1 LLQETSSREK
11 EIADGAVDV
20 EHHLC
25 FWNFFLRQSFFFL
38 RFHAPMSSS
47 ASSDSPLGVFDSG
60 VGGLTVVRALRDL
73 LPSESIVYLGDT
85 ARVPYGSKSP
95 DTIRR
100 FSVEDTQFLVSHNVK
115 AVVVACNTATAHAL
129 PLLEATFRVP
139 VIGVLSPGVEAT
151 LADETCERV
160 GIIGTAG
167 TIRSHAYQHEI
178 AMRRPDV
185 MIVAK
190 ATPLLVPFV
199 EEGWVDHPALKS
211 VLREYLKP
219 LLEMGIDTLVL
230 ACTHYPLLIPVLKR
244 MLGQKVRLVDSA
256 STCAAHVKLRL
267 EQADLLRTSKSKAT
281 LEIYLTDHSE
291 QAETLAKQF
300 LGVSF
305 NKVKKAVL

>member
-1 LLQETSSREK
+1 
-11 EIADGAVDV
+11 
-20 EHHLC
+20 
-25 FWNFFLRQSFFFL
+25 
-38 RFHAPMSSS
+38 MSTTVT
-47 ASSDSPLGVFDSG
+47 ANSPLGVFDSG

-73 LPSESIVYLGDT
+73 LPNESIIYLGDT

-100 FSVEDTQFLVSHNVK
+100 FSMEDTQFLVSHGVK

-129 PLLEATFRVP
+129 PVLQATFRVP
-139 VIGVLSPGVEAT
+139 VIGVLGPGVEAT
-151 LADETCERV
+151 LSDTSCERV

-185 MIVAK
+185 MIEAR

-199 EEGWVDHPALKS
+199 EEGWIDHPALKS

-219 LLEMGIDTLVL
+219 LLDKGIDTLVL
-230 ACTHYPLLIPVLKR
+230 GCTHYPLLVPVLKR

-256 STCAAHVKLRL
+256 STCAAHVKARL
-267 EQADLLRTSKSKAT
+267 ELDGLLRTMKSKPS

-291 QAETLAKQF
+291 QAENMAKRF
-300 LGVSF
+300 LGTDF
-305 NKVKKAVL
+305 GKVKKAAL

>member
-1 LLQETSSREK
+1 MSTSPT
-11 EIADGAVDV
+11 AA
-20 EHHLC
+20 
-25 FWNFFLRQSFFFL
+25 
-38 RFHAPMSSS
+38 
-47 ASSDSPLGVFDSG
+47 SPLGVFDSG

-73 LPSESIVYLGDT
+73 LPNESIVYLGDT

-100 FSVEDTQFLVSHNVK
+100 FSMEDTQFLVSHGVK

-129 PLLEATFRVP
+129 PVLQATFRVP
-139 VIGVLSPGVEAT
+139 VIGVLGPGVEAT
-151 LADETCERV
+151 LADAHCERV

-178 AMRRPDV
+178 AMRRPDI
-185 MIVAK
+185 MIEAK

-199 EEGWVDHPALKS
+199 EEGWIDHPALKS

-219 LLEMGIDTLVL
+219 LLDKGIDTLVL

-256 STCAAHVKLRL
+256 STCAAHVQAKL
-267 EQADLLRTSKSKAT
+267 EQDGLLRTVKSKPT

-291 QAETLAKQF
+291 QAENLAKRF
-300 LGVSF
+300 LGTDF
-305 NKVKKAVL
+305 GKVKKAVV